1 MPVTKE
7 EALAYIGLTD
17 EQLAG
22 FEDAEAFKAAY
33 DGEWLKRSEA
43 FKDPALKAAAFG
55 KTAGVLVTNAKKAL
69 QAIGEDVSEADLKAM
84 KPEDLIDRVKTASDA
99 FYGKQVKELQTS
111 LEGAKGDKTTK
122 DLEKQLAEAIKHR
135 DEYKT
140 LATDLDGK
148 LKAKDEEFVKTT
160 RSAKEKELWDAAM
173 GKAPFKKD
181 LDPLTRTGFE
191 TLVRSKVKIAWD
203 EDGKPYTADAS
214 GNRIKD
220 TSKSNAFL
228 ELDQVIA
235 AEVLANKL
243 NDANPHAGKPVGATS
258 KPTATEKPVEP
269 QPGQR
274 IRQVHPA
281 AQVA

>member
-1 MPVTKE
+1 MPVKPE

-22 FEDAEAFKAAY
+22 FEDVEAFKAAY

-43 FKDPALKAAAFG
+43 FKDPGLKAQVFG

-69 QAIGEDVSEADLKAM
+69 QVFGEDVSEADLKAM

-99 FYGKQVKELQTS
+99 FYGKQVKDLQTS
-111 LEGAKGDKTTK
+111 LEGAKGDKSTK
-122 DLEKQLAEAIKHR
+122 ELEKQLAEAIKHR

-140 LATDLDGK
+140 LSTDLDTK
-148 LKAKDEEFVKTT
+148 LKQKDQEFVITQRT
-160 RSAKEKELWDAAM
+160 AKESEMWQVAM
-173 GKAPFKKD
+173 SKAPFRKD
-181 LDPLTRTGFE
+181 LDPITRTGFE
-191 TLVRSKVKIAWD
+191 AIVRGKVKIAWD
-203 EDGKPYTADAS
+203 EEGKPYTADAN

-235 AEVLANKL
+235 EEVLANKL

-258 KPTATEKPVEP
+258 KPTATEKPAEP